1 MLITNE
7 YEVHK
12 LHKFQ
17 DMFST
22 ALMEKS
28 VQMQPLYRG
37 VNMAKK
43 NCIDSI
49 LFFILNYILYILH

>member
-43 NCIDSI
+43 K
-49 LFFILNYILYILH
+49 LYWFYFIFYFE